1 MHILIPALHR
11 PSKPT
16 GVCRHAVNLAQC
28 LADTEQVSRA
38 TLVVGEWQREYF
50 ERSFKLE
57 SPKIQLVTV
66 DIKNS
71 ALARNQW
78 FMFGL
83 PRLAKQLKPD
93 VIHMSFPFPFIRQWF
108 EVPAIAT
115 IHDLY
120 PYECPENFGY
130 PQVWFNQ
137 LFLRQCIRSSD
148 GLTCVSKCTLEA
160 LHTHFPQVKNK
171 ATVVYNVVEF
181 SGNESIVP
189 QQLGEHFS
197 NPFLISVAQH
207 RKNKNLDLLIRAF
220 GALLRADRLRPHT
233 QLVLVGSTGPETPHL
248 TQLVKD
254 LDLKDNVI
262 FLSGLEDEELRWLY
276 EQADLFAIP
285 SSTEGFCL
293 PLVEAL
299 TLSCP
304 AVCSDIPIFRE
315 VGSSQCRYFELNQQ
329 ACDNLTEAISSEL
342 AHRQGRENPVNLR
355 FSRTEISR
363 QLLNFYEL
371 VSEHKSEKYLDG
383 IGVTKRDL

>member
-16 GVCRHAVNLAQC
+16 GVCRHAANLAQC
-28 LADTEQVSRA
+28 LAGSDHVSRA
-38 TLVVGEWQREYF
+38 TLIIGEWQREYF
-50 ERSFKLE
+50 EKSFQLE

-71 ALARNQW
+71 SLSRNQW

-83 PRLAKQLKPD
+83 PRVARLLQPD
-93 VIHMSFPFPFIRQWF
+93 IIHMSFPFPFIRQWLKAP
-108 EVPAIAT
+108 VIAT

-130 PQVWFNQ
+130 PQVWFNK
-137 LFLRQCIRSSD
+137 LFLQQCIRNSD

-160 LHTHFPQVKNK
+160 LFTYFPQLKKDK
-171 ATVVYNVVEF
+171 ATVIYNVVEF
-181 SGNESIVP
+181 TETQSAMP
-189 QQLGEHFS
+189 HQLGKQFS
-197 NPFLISVAQH
+197 KPFLLSVAQH
-207 RKNKNLDLLIRAF
+207 RKNKNLDLLIQSF
-220 GALLRADRLRPHT
+220 STLLQANRLRPNT
-233 QLVLVGSTGPETPHL
+233 QLVLVGSKGPETAHL
-248 TQLVKD
+248 IQLVQT
-254 LDLKDNVI
+254 LKLESRVV

-276 EQADLFAIP
+276 EQADLFVIP

-315 VGSSQCRYFELNQQ
+315 VGSSQCRYFQLNQQ
-329 ACDNLTEAISSEL
+329 ARHNLTEAIATEL
-342 AHRQGRENPVNLR
+342 AQVSGSQNVTDVR
-355 FSRTEISR
+355 FSRKEISR

-371 VSEHKSEKYLDG
+371 S
-383 IGVTKRDL
+383 KRS